1 MNSLK
6 NVSLE
11 QSWYGPLFRL
21 RILSLI
27 KILTNL
33 FSFLSF
39 FSFVNFFLIFV
50 NLLLTSRKAPVF
62 LFSFSFTLSLRFLPN
77 GAKCFYMPF
86 WDQDFSFH
94 RTPWKGNLSL
104 PWRSSKLTFWVSFL
118 FGGKAPSLPR
128 PVACLFLIWV
138 KTFAPFLAASST
150 VARARRLANRL
161 PPLPILIVVLA
172 F

>member
-11 QSWYGPLFRL
+11 QSWYGPLFML

-39 FSFVNFFLIFV
+39 FSFDNFFLIFV

-86 WDQDFSFH
+86 WDNRQSPSPTSGPH
-94 RTPWKGNLSL
+94 SSSCTIIL
-104 PWRSSKLTFWVSFL
+104 PWSVAVTIDSTSWIQIDMNVKQTKFADRWFSMFMESFGIFWFPFDNFPKYLQFSLKL
-118 FGGKAPSLPR
+118 
-128 PVACLFLIWV
+128 
-138 KTFAPFLAASST
+138 
-150 VARARRLANRL
+150 
-161 PPLPILIVVLA
+161 
-172 F
+172 